1 MDEQGKKLCFEDALA
16 RLERI
21 VAEMEGGEL
30 KLDDML
36 KRFDEGRKLVQFCLV
51 ELDSIRRRIEKVTS
65 AEPPKVEPLEIL

>member
-1 MDEQGKKLCFEDALA
+1 MRRKTLVLSQK
-16 RLERI
+16 
-21 VAEMEGGEL
+21 
-30 KLDDML
+30 L